1 MVTDHGNLR
10 LEATDLELAA
20 HRQVAVQAPQIELTG
35 LAGNMKFHRITT
47 TAQEFDARVGA
58 ITMIAQTVQSTVG
71 RLILKARNSFSW
83 IENLNETRAGRMRL
97 QIENRF
103 HLKSKHATI
112 LAEGQVKID
121 GEKIDLG

>member
-1 MVTDHGNLR
+1 MAYSHSPPI
-10 LEATDLELAA
+10 
-20 HRQVAVQAPQIELTG
+20 APG
-35 LAGNMKFHRITT
+35 RVS
-47 TAQEFDARVGA
+47 AQMTHTQSA

-83 IENLNETRAGRMRL
+83 IENLHETRAGRMRL

-103 HLKSKHATI
+103 HLKSKHTTI